1 MIFCTKCGRQRTGSS
16 RFCDGCGNDLGEQAV
31 DTGTPL
37 ASEPVAQ
44 PRGDASANATRVD
57 TPDAAQP
64 PTGPDPFAP
73 WFGVSSPAYEAAPPS
88 VSPADRWDT
97 ADTVTA
103 RQTPAPQY
111 QAPQYQAS
119 QYQASQ
125 YQAPQYQAPQYQ
137 AQGYPPPEYP
147 PPSGPGSP
155 ERRSGGG
162 RRAAF
167 IIVVVLVALATGG
180 GAYAIVA
187 KSTHHTTA
195 QPSSAPTITAPANT
209 APANTATPVAQPS
222 NAPTAPASVQP
233 STAPPPPSPT
243 PSPTQTGTVQVA
255 AGVGSNPAAPQVQAF
270 LNEYFK
276 SINTRNYGEYNS
288 LLDAQKQQSDS
299 QSTFDSGYATTK
311 DANEVLTGITD
322 TGGGSLTA
330 NVSFTSQQ
338 SPADSIDQSPCNDW
352 QISLYLVPQGAGYVM
367 TAAPAGY
374 TASYTDC

>member
-1 MIFCTKCGRQRTGSS
+1 MIFCTKCGRQRAGSS

-44 PRGDASANATRVD
+44 PRWDASANATRVE

-73 WFGVSSPAYEAAPPS
+73 WYGVSSPAYEAPPPS
-88 VSPADRWDT
+88 VSPADRWEP

-103 RQTPAPQY
+103 RPTPAPQY
-111 QAPQYQAS
+111 QAPQYPAP
-119 QYQASQ
+119 QYR
-125 YQAPQYQAPQYQ
+125 APQYQAR
-137 AQGYPPPEYP
+137 GYPPPEYP
-147 PPSGPGSP
+147 PPGPGSP

-167 IIVVVLVALATGG
+167 IIAVVLVALATGG

-187 KSTHHTTA
+187 KSNHRATA
-195 QPSSAPTITAPANT
+195 QPSSAATITAPANT
-209 APANTATPVAQPS
+209 AAPIAQPS
-222 NAPTAPASVQP
+222 NPATAPASAPP
-233 STAPPPPSPT
+233 STAPPPSAT

-270 LNEYFK
+270 LNQYFK

-288 LLDAQKQQSDS
+288 LLDAQKQQADS

-311 DANEVLTGITD
+311 DTNEVLTGITD

-330 NVSFTSQQ
+330 NVSFTSRQ
-338 SPADSIDQSPCNDW
+338 SPADSVDQSPCNDW
-352 QISLYLVPQGAGYVM
+352 QISLYLTPQGAGYVM
-367 TAAPAGY
+367 TAAPASY